1 MNSIINY
8 INSFFYKDEDLNILY
23 NINFQNMNNNDILYL
38 LNIIKSSKST
48 EEIYNIKLYYEN
60 QYNKDPFDQL
70 SKLKYKLI
78 LYLDSEKDKTE
89 NILYEIKKYKDPEIV
104 KLEKKFI
111 KLKDDINYI
120 LLEKRYNNLIKD
132 CDDDTDD
139 ETNNNNNNSTG
150 ILVKKKIALLL

>member
-1 MNSIINY
+1 
-8 INSFFYKDEDLNILY
+8 
-23 NINFQNMNNNDILYL
+23 MNNNDILYL